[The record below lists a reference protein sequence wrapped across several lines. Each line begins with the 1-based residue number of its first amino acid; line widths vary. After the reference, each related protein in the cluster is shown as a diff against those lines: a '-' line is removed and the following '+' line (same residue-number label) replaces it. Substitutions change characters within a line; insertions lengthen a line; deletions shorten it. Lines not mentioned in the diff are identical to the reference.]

1 MGISH
6 EDKSNKI
13 EMLRKIEG
21 ELTYMCEKR
30 EYLAA
35 KPKGTLM
42 GNGQLLD
49 LHALESK
56 VDRDRKETKR
66 NLKLEK
72 DRAIQRE
79 KEEKNEAK
87 KLKQQNLVI
96 FKGHPEM
103 KRARKKDLKPKQKN
117 DDKPSAEIMDQMR
130 YLGFKAFEQLPPSS
144 GAGARPHTT
153 M

>member
-1 MGISH
+1 
-6 EDKSNKI
+6 
-13 EMLRKIEG
+13 MLRKIEG

-42 GNGQLLD
+42 GNGQPLD
-49 LHALESK
+49 LHALEAK

-96 FKGHPEM
+96 FKRVRVSLFMNVP
-103 KRARKKDLKPKQKN
+103 QKGLILCLCG
-117 DDKPSAEIMDQMR
+117 P
-130 YLGFKAFEQLPPSS
+130 YVPGTV
-144 GAGARPHTT
+144 HT
-153 M
+153 

>member
-1 MGISH
+1 
-6 EDKSNKI
+6 
-13 EMLRKIEG
+13 MLRKIEG

-30 EYLAA
+30 GAMAA

-42 GNGQLLD
+42 GNGQPLD
-49 LHALESK
+49 LHSLEAK

-66 NLKLEK
+66 NFKLEK

-87 KLKQQNLVI
+87 KLKQQNLII

-103 KRARKKDLKPKQKN
+103 RRTRKKDLKPKEKKN
-117 DDKPSAEIMDQMR
+117 DNPSAEIMDQMR

-153 M
+153 I